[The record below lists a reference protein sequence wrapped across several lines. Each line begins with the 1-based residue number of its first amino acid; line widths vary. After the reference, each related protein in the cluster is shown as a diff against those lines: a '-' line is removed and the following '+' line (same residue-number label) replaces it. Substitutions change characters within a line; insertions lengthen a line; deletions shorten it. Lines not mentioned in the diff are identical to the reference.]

1 MTTFL
6 LRLWVYVRP
15 YRARLFFGLLCGI
28 LYALSNGALIL
39 VIKTVVNLLFG
50 GGPVSFHEEVAK
62 APSFLQ
68 PALNRL
74 IEALPAL
81 QSPESKLGLLL
92 VIASVPAVMFVRSLS
107 AYLNIYL
114 LNWAA
119 MRAVADLRT
128 KLFAHLQNLS
138 LGFFIQA
145 RTGDLISRIT
155 NDTHALQAI
164 LGTSVGTMVKDPIT
178 VLVLLGILLSQQTVL
193 TLVSMI
199 VLPVCLVPINIYSRK
214 ARKSARQMQGHI
226 SELTS
231 LMHEA
236 FTGNRIIKA
245 YNLESTVVAEF
256 RETTK
261 KYIGQLMRVLRANE
275 IPSQLTEFLGAVG
288 VALVMAYVLFFTDRS
303 QTTPGDFVSFVLAIV
318 VMYQPIKALTRLHN
332 QLHQAAASSQRV
344 FELLQ
349 TTSTVQEPASPQP
362 LKAAGAEIRFESI
375 DFDYGDKPVLRGIDF
390 TVEPGQMVALVG
402 SSGSG
407 KTTVANLLLRF
418 YDPQRGAVRIGGTDI
433 RTVSLRDLRDQIALV
448 AQETI
453 LFNDTIRHNIAL
465 GRPGASDAD
474 IEAAARHAYAHDF
487 ILQKPGGYNAVVGE
501 KGAALSM
508 GQRQRLTIAR
518 AILKNAPILVLD
530 EATSALDAESERAV
544 QAALEEL
551 MRGRTTICIAHRLS
565 TVQRADR
572 IIVLDAGRIVESG
585 THSELLRRQGAYYRL
600 HQLST

>member
-6 LRLWVYVRP
+6 RRLWVYVRP
-15 YRARLFFGLLCGI
+15 YRARLIFGLVCGI
-28 LYALSNGALIL
+28 IYAVSNGALIL
-39 VIKTVVNLLFG
+39 VIKMVVNLLFG
-50 GGPVSFHEEVAK
+50 GGVISFDEEVAK
-62 APSFLQ
+62 APVFLQ
-68 PALNRL
+68 PMLHRL
-74 IEALPAL
+74 VEALPAL
-81 QSPESKLGLLL
+81 KSPESKAGLLL
-92 VIASVPAVMFVRSLS
+92 VICSVPAVMFVRSLS

-128 KLFAHLQNLS
+128 KLFSHLQNLS
-138 LGFFIQA
+138 LGFFSQA

-193 TLVSMI
+193 TLVSMV
-199 VLPVCLVPINIYSRK
+199 VLPICLVPINIYSRK

-245 YNLESTVVAEF
+245 YNLEATVVAEF
-256 RETTK
+256 RQTTK

-288 VALVMAYVLFFTDRS
+288 VALVMAYVLFYTDRS
-303 QTTPGDFVSFVLAIV
+303 QTTAGDFVGFVLAIV
-318 VMYQPIKALTRLHN
+318 VMYQPIKALTKLHN
-332 QLHQAAASSQRV
+332 QLHQASASSQRV

-349 TTSTVQEPASPQP
+349 TTSAIVDPAAPKP
-362 LKAAGAEIRFESI
+362 LNAAGADIRFEAI

-390 TVEPGQMVALVG
+390 TVKAGQMVALVG
-402 SSGSG
+402 GSGSG
-407 KTTVANLLLRF
+407 KTTLTNLLLRF
-418 YDPQRGAVRIGGTDI
+418 YDPRRGSVRIGNTDL
-433 RTVSLRDLRDQIALV
+433 RSVSLRELREQIALV

-465 GRPGASDAD
+465 GRPGAPDTE

-487 ILQKPGGYNAVVGE
+487 ILQKPEGYDTVVGE

-565 TVQRADR
+565 TIQRADR
-572 IIVLDAGRIVESG
+572 IIVLDSGRIVESG
-585 THSELLRRQGAYYRL
+585 THAELLQRQGTYYKL